1 LKNRYFWFL
10 NACNSAPLR
19 ENSITII
26 TYTNMRDFFRL
37 TLTSCLGVFA
47 AFAGLFLVAIIWG
60 AVAVATGSGNGD
72 TAIKKNAVLELKF
85 DKPIPEKTDNSAS
98 GGKFSFNTDQTIGLN
113 DIVKSIR
120 NAKTDDKIKGIFLNL
135 ELSGMGG
142 ATASVVRREL
152 LDFKTSGKWIYAYSE
167 SYTQG
172 EYYLASVAD
181 KVFLHPLSGVTSGI
195 DFKGMGVVMPFY
207 KGLLDKLEIKPQIF
221 YAGKF
226 KSATEPFRLE
236 KMSTE
241 NRTQLRELINDFY
254 GSMLQEISTSRNIP
268 VPELR
273 KIADNLMIRTPKDAI
288 NFKMVDELMYRDQVI
303 SYIKA
308 KIGVEDK
315 TKIPFVSLEKYA
327 DTLDKDAPSGSNRIA
342 VITAEGEIINSEE
355 DDPGVIQGTRYAKL
369 LEKVRKDD
377 KVKAVVL
384 RVNSPGGDAV
394 ASENMWRE
402 VKLLKEAGKPVV
414 VSMGDY
420 AASGGYYIAC
430 AADSIFAEKRTLTG
444 SIGVFAMM
452 FSIEKALKSK
462 LGVTFDTLKTGKF
475 SQGIAPLEL
484 TKEQGDMLQHQTEQ
498 MYEVFLSRVAE
509 GRHKTRDAVHE
520 IAQGRVW
527 TGTKGVELGLVD
539 RIGTLDDAIKSAAKL
554 AKLDTYGIKEY
565 PYAKD
570 KFRQMIDKFTKAG
583 GNDTKAALLKS
594 ELRELYPMYEAVQN
608 ARRANGRVLAR
619 LPFNWVVE

>member
-1 LKNRYFWFL
+1 MFQSKI
-10 NACNSAPLR
+10 A
-19 ENSITII
+19 
-26 TYTNMRDFFRL
+26 TYLVRFSNNQNMRDTFKLIF
-37 TLTSCLGVFA
+37 TSCLGVFA
-47 AFAGLFLVAIIWG
+47 AFASLFLVAIIWG
-60 AVAVATGSGNGD
+60 LVAAATGSD
-72 TAIKKNAVLELKF
+72 KADIKKNAVLELSF
-85 DKPIPEKTDNSAS
+85 DKAIPEKTDNSAS
-98 GGKFSFNTDQTIGLN
+98 SGKFSFDTDETIGLN

-120 NAKTDDKIKGIFLNL
+120 KAKTDEKIKGIYLNL
-135 ELSGMGG
+135 DMSGMGG
-142 ATASVVRREL
+142 ATASTIRREL
-152 LDFKTSGKWIYAYSE
+152 VDFKQSGKFIVAYAEQYS
-167 SYTQG
+167 QG

-181 KVFLHPLSGVTSGI
+181 KVFLHPLSGVMSGI

-207 KGLLDKLEIKPQIF
+207 KGLLDKLEVKPQIF

-226 KSATEPFRLE
+226 KSATEPFRLD
-236 KMSTE
+236 KMSDE
-241 NRTQLRELINDFY
+241 NRLQMRTLINEFY
-254 GSMLQEISTSRNIP
+254 GITLQDIAASRNIP
-268 VPELR
+268 VSELR
-273 KIADNLMIRTPKDAI
+273 NIADNMLLRTPQDALKY
-288 NFKMVDELMYRDQVI
+288 KMADSLLYRDQVI
-303 SYIKA
+303 SFIKN

-315 TKIPFVSLEKYA
+315 KKIPFVSLEKYA
-327 DTLDKDAPSGSNRIA
+327 DTLDKEPSSDDNRIA
-342 VITAEGEIINSEE
+342 IITAEGEIINSEE

-452 FSIEKALKSK
+452 FSIEKALKNK
-462 LGVTFDTLKTGKF
+462 LGVTFDSLKTGKF

-484 TKEQGDMLQHQTEQ
+484 NKEQGDILQHQTEQ
-498 MYEVFLSRVAE
+498 MYEIFLQRVAE
-509 GRHKTRDAVHE
+509 GRHKTRDAVNE

-539 RIGTLDDAIKSAAKL
+539 RIGTLDDAIKSAATL
-554 AKLDTYGIKEY
+554 AKLGSYGVKEY
-565 PYAKD
+565 PYPKD
-570 KFRQMIDKFTKAG
+570 KIHQILDKFTKSS
-583 GNDTKAALLKS
+583 GNDTKIALLKT
-594 ELRELYPMYEAVQN
+594 ELGELYPMYEAVQN
-608 ARRANGRVLAR
+608 ARHSNGRMLAR
-619 LPFNWVVE
+619 LPYNWVFE

>member
-1 LKNRYFWFL
+1 
-10 NACNSAPLR
+10 
-19 ENSITII
+19 
-26 TYTNMRDFFRL
+26 MRDFFKL
-37 TLTSCLGVFA
+37 TFTSCLGVFA
-47 AFAGLFLVAIIWG
+47 ALVGLFLIAIVWG
-60 AVAVATGSGNGD
+60 AVAVATGTGGGGD
-72 TAIKKNAVLELKF
+72 TAIKNNAVLELKF
-85 DKPIPEKTDNSAS
+85 DHPIPEKTDNAPS
-98 GGKFSFNTDQTIGLN
+98 GGDFSFDTEETVGLN
-113 DIVKSIR
+113 DILKSIR
-120 NAKTDDKIKGIFLNL
+120 NAKTDSKIKGVFLNL
-135 ELSGMGG
+135 ELAGMGG
-142 ATASVVRREL
+142 ATASAIRREL
-152 LDFKTSGKWIYAYSE
+152 IDFKQSGKWIYAYSE

-172 EYYLASVAD
+172 EYYMASVAD
-181 KVFLHPLSGVTSGI
+181 KVFLHPLSGVMSGI

-207 KGLLDKLEIKPQIF
+207 KGLLDKLEVKPQIF

-254 GSMLQEISTSRNIP
+254 GSMLQEISASRNIP

-273 KIADNLMIRTPKDAI
+273 KIADNLLIRTPQDAM

-303 SYIKA
+303 SYIKE
-308 KIGVEDK
+308 KIGVDNK

-327 DTLDKDAPSGSNRIA
+327 STLAKDVVSGSNRIA

-498 MYEVFLSRVAE
+498 MYEVFLKRVAE
-509 GRHKTRDAVHE
+509 GRHKTRDAVNE

-539 RIGTLDDAIKSAAKL
+539 RIGTLDDAIKSAAQL

-583 GNDTKAALLKS
+583 GNDTKTALIKA
-594 ELRELYPMYEAVQN
+594 ELGEFYPMYQAVQN
-608 ARRANGRVLAR
+608 ARRMNGRMLAR